1 MAVNLSW
8 SSRRKFLY
16 TAIAGIFLLAAL
28 FFVWNTFFNIP
39 PTCQDNIQNGTE
51 LGVDCGGVCS
61 LICGEQS
68 RVPVVLWARAF
79 PNGVNN
85 YTAAAYLQNNNPHA
99 GAKGVQYSFQLFDE
113 KNELIVEQRGVADI
127 PPLLTV
133 PIVESNINVG
143 NRTVVR
149 TLFLFR
155 STPVWHIVP
164 PESLPFVTVG
174 DKNLAP
180 DASRLSA
187 TLSNTS
193 TIDTSRITV
202 VAVLF
207 DAQGVARAASKSIVG
222 SLARKSKTSVVFTWP
237 QSANPPAGGI
247 VRTEITP
254 LVSF

>member
-16 TAIAGIFLLAAL
+16 SAIAGILALIAL
-28 FFVWNTFFNIP
+28 VFVWNTFFNIP
-39 PTCQDNIQNGTE
+39 PTCQDGRQNGTE
-51 LGVDCGGVCS
+51 LGVDCGGMCSLVCS
-61 LICGEQS
+61 EQS

-79 PNGVNN
+79 PNGANN

-99 GAKGVQYSFQLFDE
+99 GAKAVQYSFQLFDE
-113 KNELIVEQRGVADI
+113 KNDLIIEQRGVTDI
-127 PPLLTV
+127 PPLPTV

-143 NRTVVR
+143 NRVVAR

-155 STPVWHIVP
+155 STPVWYTVV
-164 PESLPFVTVG
+164 PESIPSVSG
-174 DKNLAP
+174 QSLAP

-193 TIDTSRITV
+193 ITDISRMSV

-207 DAQGVARAASKSIVG
+207 DANGVARAASKSVVG
-222 SLARKSKTSVVFTWP
+222 SLAHKSKTTVVFTWP
-237 QSANPPAGGI
+237 TPAADI

-254 LVSF
+254 LLSF